1 MEICG
6 KDQYKHIPKIPTPT
20 DRDEYGNQKSVS
32 RAEVVLNWQTENSLQ
47 QNSYLH
53 RIEHKLDQ
61 VSQHFDQSL
70 VNLQNIILEI
80 QSRIITLDQELRYM
94 AENNTGIIYAFTERE
109 KEMKSLKIQLAD
121 LQNQF
126 RQKQQQQQAASSY
139 NIFTPYHTGMH
150 DTPYQ
155 AYTLP
160 AFQPYN
166 PPTSPP
172 KPFFTHFQYKP
183 PPTSIPTSS
192 QPTQYFTPLSEQP
205 DQLPFGTTEKWI
217 HRFREKQPVDPK
229 PKRVAEQP
237 LNHTQA
243 QVLHL
248 KTLHHNQTKNLYNS

>member
-1 MEICG
+1 MAG
-6 KDQYKHIPKIPTPT
+6 K
-20 DRDEYGNQKSVS
+20 
-32 RAEVVLNWQTENSLQ
+32 
-47 QNSYLH
+47 
-53 RIEHKLDQ
+53 
-61 VSQHFDQSL
+61 QHC
-70 VNLQNIILEI
+70 
-80 QSRIITLDQELRYM
+80 IT
-94 AENNTGIIYAFTERE
+94 YAFTERE

-155 AYTLP
+155 AYTPLP
-160 AFQPYN
+160 FQPYN

-172 KPFFTHFQYKP
+172 KPFFTPFQYKP
-183 PPTSIPTSS
+183 PLTSIPTSS

-205 DQLPFGTTEKWI
+205 DQPLFGTTEKWI

-237 LNHTQA
+237 LSSNPQNHIQA
-243 QVLHL
+243 QVPHL
-248 KTLHHNQTKNLYNS
+248 KTLHHNQTKTCTTHDFSYTNPSRNTSPDGTR